1 MFYDGTFIFCPN
13 LFCELYTIYRFRNGH
28 FVPLVFALLSGK
40 SDTVYR
46 NMWNSLKAACTE
58 RNFNLQ
64 PKLIHVYFEL
74 TMHIVLN
81 DVFPVLNLKCCRF
94 HLGQAWYRKMQNL
107 GLSQDYQ
114 DSDIEI
120 GKCLKQSFGLHF
132 FDPTEVED
140 CFVEDYMASAP
151 QDERCIKYAEYL
163 VENYVTTDSR
173 YPPTL

>member
-1 MFYDGTFIFCPN
+1 
-13 LFCELYTIYRFRNGH
+13 
-28 FVPLVFALLSGK
+28 
-40 SDTVYR
+40 
-46 NMWNSLKAACTE
+46 MWNSLKAACTE

>member
-1 MFYDGTFIFCPN
+1 MMELLYFAPISFTNCTPFIDFVTDTLFHWCLLYCLGN
-13 LFCELYTIYRFRNGH
+13 LTQ
-28 FVPLVFALLSGK
+28 
-40 SDTVYR
+40 YR
-46 NMWNSLKAACTE
+46 NMWNSLKVACTE

-64 PKLIHVYFEL
+64 PKLIHVDFEL
-74 TMHIVLN
+74 TMHTVLN
-81 DVFPVLNLKCCRF
+81 DVFPVTNLKCCRF
-94 HLGQAWYRKMQNL
+94 HLGQVWYHKMQNL

-114 DSDIEI
+114 DSDSEI

-163 VENYVTTDSR
+163 VENYITTDSR